1 MVDGLSAQYSIETPE
16 NVSFSYAVAGVGH
29 RFIAALLDSALLFG
43 ALLLLNL
50 VVLALLAVAGG
61 MYPADALETGQE
73 SSVAEGLVLA
83 LFALVNF
90 LIYWGYFIVFELV
103 WNGQTPG
110 KRFARIRIVQ
120 ADGSPVRPVAV
131 LVRNLVRVIDFMP
144 LGYGVGLLS
153 MLFTRHEQRLGDL
166 AAGTLAVKERGRV
179 ALEELAGPRR
189 AVTAPAADGLAARYP
204 SIGRLTPAEI
214 ELVEAALR
222 RHDQGAVAPALLHRV
237 AGLVASR
244 SGAAPPGAL
253 WTEDRRFL
261 EDALAAYYA
270 RTRSSPSHP

>member
-29 RFIAALLDSALLFG
+29 RFIAALLDSTLLFG
-43 ALLLLNL
+43 ALLLLNI
-50 VVLALLAVAGG
+50 VVLALTAAAGG
-61 MYPADALETGQE
+61 MSAADALETEQE
-73 SSVAEGLVLA
+73 RSFAEGLVLA

-110 KRFARIRIVQ
+110 KRAVRIRVVQ
-120 ADGSPVRPVAV
+120 TDGSPVRPTAV
-131 LVRNLVRVIDFMP
+131 IVRNLVRVIDFMP

-166 AAGTLAVKERGRV
+166 AAGTLAVKERGQV
-179 ALEELAGPRR
+179 ALEALAGPR
-189 AVTAPAADGLAARYP
+189 AAPTGPAAEELAARFP
-204 SIGRLTPAEI
+204 AIGQLTLAEV

-222 RHDQGAVAPALLHRV
+222 RHNQGAVTPGLLHRA
-237 AGLVASR
+237 AGLVAAR
-244 SGAAPPGAL
+244 TGATTPNSV

-270 RTRSSPSHP
+270 RTR